1 MYFFPNKTAD
11 TPTLTHTSNRLTQAY
26 GRFGLEYA
34 GTKDDIRAKIKER
47 ESVEARA
54 NMRAEREERNITPRA
69 ADGDVNLYTN
79 DAMNMRQALR
89 SDQRVIDQMKYW
101 WGALRSPEDVAAE
114 KGMCWEDYADM
125 CRCLARHLGFE
136 VEAKDIVRDW
146 VRDTGGAKELDFAHF
161 CASLFELVDSWTT
174 SISISTYANFLQDA
188 MKGLRRYSRKFRV
201 RLAEHRERIANERQA
216 KIKAMHPAFYS
227 GSSESWKDFYTGYE
241 KESKKSIDM
250 LELSRLAQPRRRR
263 SVMFGPP
270 SARRSASDSSAK
282 QTPRGRLFSAS
293 ASEWFT
299 GKDLSTNADTI
310 PQWPHLW
317 MDDEVDE
324 RCGGGPHAH
333 LAPGCAADRFTIG
346 DPGSETFLMV
356 RSDANRHIK
365 DGGNRYLLAPNMVT
379 FMAFRAHV
387 EAKNAAMA
395 SPNAATPHP
404 RTLPRA
410 MSRSETPLSEMPIYQ
425 GDMPVAPTLSGL
437 LLRGAREI
445 APPTKGTCH
454 QRQPASSGDVGL
466 LLDHKAKVPKTTL
479 SRLASEHLA
488 KGETGN
494 SLKAELWNSLLG
506 YHTNDAVSE
515 HVASCAPGAEH
526 GNRPA
531 YQFVVVAGPVS
542 DEQLAAPRTPVPL
555 TAREA
560 VQTWDVRKA
569 ASWDGTQE
577 GAPPRTVISAPANEY
592 GAYDPARLLHTVAV
606 GSSIYEPN
614 NLDVP
619 SIKGAASGDSFI
631 RVPIASLPT
640 ETLTLPPHDPPLAA
654 KHALFLHRLGARTAH
669 VPFARSDMGRPVS
682 PRSARE
688 LAVLQKEIL

>member
-1 MYFFPNKTAD
+1 
-11 TPTLTHTSNRLTQAY
+11 
-26 GRFGLEYA
+26 
-34 GTKDDIRAKIKER
+34 
-47 ESVEARA
+47 
-54 NMRAEREERNITPRA
+54 
-69 ADGDVNLYTN
+69 
-79 DAMNMRQALR
+79 
-89 SDQRVIDQMKYW
+89 
-101 WGALRSPEDVAAE
+101 
-114 KGMCWEDYADM
+114 
-125 CRCLARHLGFE
+125 
-136 VEAKDIVRDW
+136 
-146 VRDTGGAKELDFAHF
+146 
-161 CASLFELVDSWTT
+161 
-174 SISISTYANFLQDA
+174 
-188 MKGLRRYSRKFRV
+188 
-201 RLAEHRERIANERQA
+201 
-216 KIKAMHPAFYS
+216 
-227 GSSESWKDFYTGYE
+227 
-241 KESKKSIDM
+241 
-250 LELSRLAQPRRRR
+250 
-263 SVMFGPP
+263 
-270 SARRSASDSSAK
+270 
-282 QTPRGRLFSAS
+282 
-293 ASEWFT
+293 
-299 GKDLSTNADTI
+299 
-310 PQWPHLW
+310 
-317 MDDEVDE
+317 
-324 RCGGGPHAH
+324 
-333 LAPGCAADRFTIG
+333 
-346 DPGSETFLMV
+346 MV

-379 FMAFRAHV
+379 FMASRAHV

-410 MSRSETPLSEMPIYQ
+410 MSRSETPLSEIPIYQ

-569 ASWDGTQE
+569 ASWVGTQE

>member
-1 MYFFPNKTAD
+1 MSQGRAGQLVVRHMASPHVLKDNLTAREGHADKWDVLDANALKRQPPPPPIVADHLGALATTQQQMRERRPKRADASPQQSRVVRYPNGGLSAGGYHSAVVDASGKLFVFGCNAQGQLGLGHTDDVD
-11 TPTLTHTSNRLTQAY
+11 TPTPLEDAFDGAAIDHVSCGTSHTAAVDCY
-26 GRFGLEYA
+26 GRLWMWGYGKAGLGAKPLPKPRGAMARLLKKA
-34 GTKDDIRAKIKER
+34 GTPPPELMPNSLKPLLVPSLENIRVRYVGCGWSHSAL
-47 ESVEARA
+47 
-54 NMRAEREERNITPRA
+54 ITSSFQ
-69 ADGDVNLYTN
+69 LYT
-79 DAMNMRQALR
+79 
-89 SDQRVIDQMKYW
+89 
-101 WGALRSPEDVAAE
+101 WGRGEHG
-114 KGMCWEDYADM
+114 K
-125 CRCLARHLGFE
+125 LGHGDE
-136 VEAKDIVRDW
+136 ETVYEP
-146 VRDTGGAKELDFAHF
+146 
-161 CASLFELVDSWTT
+161 
-174 SISISTYANFLQDA
+174 
-188 MKGLRRYSRKFRV
+188 
-201 RLAEHRERIANERQA
+201 
-216 KIKAMHPAFYS
+216 KAVTA
-227 GSSESWKDFYTGYE
+227 
-241 KESKKSIDM
+241 
-250 LELSRLAQPRRRR
+250 LAQHEAQQ
-263 SVMFGPP
+263 V
-270 SARRSASDSSAK
+270 A
-282 QTPRGRLFSAS
+282 
-293 ASEWFT
+293 
-299 GKDLSTNADTI
+299 
-310 PQWPHLW
+310 
-317 MDDEVDE
+317 
-324 RCGGGPHAH
+324 CGAAHTAIITRIAH
-333 LAPGCAADRFTIG
+333 LAPGCAADRFTVG

-379 FMAFRAHV
+379 FMASRAHV

-410 MSRSETPLSEMPIYQ
+410 MSRSETPLSEIPIYQ

-569 ASWDGTQE
+569 ASWVGTQE